1 MNTSK
6 KLFFL
11 AIALLVAATSAWAH
25 HGSGISYDVTN
36 QWTTWATVTEFN
48 YLNPHPTMRFER
60 TTKDGKVEQWVSE
73 LLDAPAPMA
82 RAGWTRNRSNE
93 ALKPGTRVKLYLGS
107 SRAGG
112 FSAIVMRIENEK
124 SEGLATGV
132 GAVNRNAVDMDGVL
146 GGLQPKEKDSRVPG
160 EGAAGR

>member
-1 MNTSK
+1 MPNAYKSLLLT
-6 KLFFL
+6 
-11 AIALLVAATSAWAH
+11 AALLLVPASGWTH

-73 LLDAPAPMA
+73 LLAAPAQMA
-82 RAGWTRNRSNE
+82 RAGWTRNRTNE
-93 ALKPGTRVKLYLGS
+93 ALKPGTRVKLFLGT
-107 SRAGG
+107 SRVGG

-124 SEGLATGV
+124 GEGVATGV
-132 GAVNRNAVDMDGVL
+132 GNANRNAVDRDGL
-146 GGLQPKEKDSRVPG
+146 PGGLQPKEKKALPPSPG
-160 EGAAGR
+160 SDVR